1 MNTSILSQSTR
12 IQKNSVPRG
21 QNCRRDS
28 LSARA
33 FLRASPPNPKRST
46 YINHEYLTARAGLE
60 ILKTGHAYAVHAAWL
75 VYFSASHI
83 SATMYHAL
91 PSAPT
96 QKPQPSCSAS
106 HPNRK
111 TNSSHVDTP
120 LIFSRHSHTRGRHL

>member
-12 IQKNSVPRG
+12 IQKTVCRAGKTAGGILYPRVRF
-21 QNCRRDS
+21 C
-28 LSARA
+28 AR
-33 FLRASPPNPKRST
+33 PPNPKRST
-46 YINHEYLTARAGLE
+46 YMNHEYLTARAGLE

-75 VYFSASHI
+75 VYFSTSHI

-91 PSAPT
+91 PAAPT

-120 LIFSRHSHTRGRHL
+120 LIFSRHSHTRGCHL